1 MKEEEKEVS
10 YEVDDSWKSVDIVEN
25 IGQIG
30 GLSHSA
36 DKKQLVVFHRAGT
49 VTFNYIIRHHPAAGT
64 IRHHPALSGIFRPK
78 YCLQLNLI

>member
-10 YEVDDSWKSVDIVEN
+10 YEVDDTWKSVDIVEN

-49 VTFNYIIRHHPAAGT
+49 VTFNYIIRHYPAS
-64 IRHHPALSGIFRPK
+64 SGPILFTT
-78 YCLQLNLI
+78 QFDLILTF